1 MTSLST
7 SAPVAMNRPIYG
19 WTLHDG
25 LVVARRNLIQ
35 TMRVPELLFF
45 SLVQPVIF
53 VLLFAYV
60 FGGAIPI
67 PGDAGADAYRQYLM
81 PGIFG
86 QTVAFAAASST
97 VGLAEDMHKG
107 LIDRFRALPMSPP
120 AVLVGRT
127 FADAA
132 RQILVLVVLSITG
145 YLVGWRI
152 DNGLLNAIWAYA
164 LLLLFAYTVAWIGSW
179 IGLYMP
185 NPETANT
192 AGLVWLFPMTFLS
205 NAFVPI
211 NALPGWLQVVAAWNP
226 ISALVLSCRELFG
239 NPDRDPA
246 GLLAAAERRA
256 LHAAVVR
263 GADRRVRHARRAAVH
278 AHHQPLVRDGRQCC
292 GEPLRHLAGNR
303 RHGGTP
309 GQVDHGLRI
318 DHLDD
323 GAARAAAHDDVAR
336 QQESDGGLGLQRLM
350 GETGVAGAEDD
361 LRIDVDVDLGLQGGL
376 HVDLGD
382 DPESLVAERRL
393 HIRDGRVEVPV
404 DGGAESV
411 GGGHGFIVQTMPTG
425 AGSWPR

>member
-1 MTSLST
+1 MTTLST
-7 SAPVAMNRPIYG
+7 SAPVAMRRPIYG

-25 LVVARRNLIQ
+25 LVIGRRNLIQ
-35 TMRVPELLFF
+35 TLRVPELLFF

-120 AVLVGRT
+120 AVLIGRT
-127 FADAA
+127 FADAT

-239 NPDRDPA
+239 NPTGIQPDYWPLQNA
-246 GLLAAAERRA
+246 ELYTLLSCGVLIAVFATLAVRRYM
-256 LHAAVVR
+256 HTTSR
-263 GADRRVRHARRAAVH
+263 
-278 AHHQPLVRDGRQCC
+278 
-292 GEPLRHLAGNR
+292 
-303 RHGGTP
+303 
-309 GQVDHGLRI
+309 
-318 DHLDD
+318 
-323 GAARAAAHDDVAR
+323 
-336 QQESDGGLGLQRLM
+336 
-350 GETGVAGAEDD
+350 
-361 LRIDVDVDLGLQGGL
+361 
-376 HVDLGD
+376 
-382 DPESLVAERRL
+382 
-393 HIRDGRVEVPV
+393 
-404 DGGAESV
+404 
-411 GGGHGFIVQTMPTG
+411 
-425 AGSWPR
+425 

>member
-1 MTSLST
+1 MTTLSIST
-7 SAPVAMNRPIYG
+7 PVALRRPIYG

-25 LVVARRNLIQ
+25 LVITRRNLIQ
-35 TMRVPELLFF
+35 TVRVPELLFF

-67 PGDAGADAYRQYLM
+67 PGDTAADAYRQYLM

-120 AVLVGRT
+120 AVLIGRT

-132 RQILVLVVLSITG
+132 RQVLVLVVLSVTG

-205 NAFVPI
+205 NAFVPLDS
-211 NALPGWLQVVAAWNP
+211 LPGALQVVAAWNP

-239 NPDRDPA
+239 NPTGIQPDYWPLNNPQLYT
-246 GLLAAAERRA
+246 LLSCTVLIAIFSTLSVRRY
-256 LHAAVVR
+256 
-263 GADRRVRHARRAAVH
+263 RRTTSR
-278 AHHQPLVRDGRQCC
+278 
-292 GEPLRHLAGNR
+292 
-303 RHGGTP
+303 
-309 GQVDHGLRI
+309 
-318 DHLDD
+318 
-323 GAARAAAHDDVAR
+323 
-336 QQESDGGLGLQRLM
+336 
-350 GETGVAGAEDD
+350 
-361 LRIDVDVDLGLQGGL
+361 
-376 HVDLGD
+376 
-382 DPESLVAERRL
+382 
-393 HIRDGRVEVPV
+393 
-404 DGGAESV
+404 
-411 GGGHGFIVQTMPTG
+411 
-425 AGSWPR
+425 

>member
-1 MTSLST
+1 MTTLSIST
-7 SAPVAMNRPIYG
+7 PVALKRPIYG

-25 LVVARRNLIQ
+25 LVVTRRNLIQ

-67 PGDAGADAYRQYLM
+67 PGDTAADAYRQYLM

-120 AVLVGRT
+120 AVLIGRT

-132 RQILVLVVLSITG
+132 RQVLVLVVLSITG

-152 DNGLLNAIWAYA
+152 EDGLLNAILAYA
-164 LLLLFAYTVAWIGSW
+164 LLLLFAYTVAWIGAW

-211 NALPGWLQVVAAWNP
+211 NSLPGALQVVAAWNP

-239 NPDRDPA
+239 NPTGIQPDYWP
-246 GLLAAAERRA
+246 LQNPVLYTVLSCSVLIVVFSTLSVRRY
-256 LHAAVVR
+256 
-263 GADRRVRHARRAAVH
+263 RRTTSR
-278 AHHQPLVRDGRQCC
+278 
-292 GEPLRHLAGNR
+292 
-303 RHGGTP
+303 
-309 GQVDHGLRI
+309 
-318 DHLDD
+318 
-323 GAARAAAHDDVAR
+323 
-336 QQESDGGLGLQRLM
+336 
-350 GETGVAGAEDD
+350 
-361 LRIDVDVDLGLQGGL
+361 
-376 HVDLGD
+376 
-382 DPESLVAERRL
+382 
-393 HIRDGRVEVPV
+393 
-404 DGGAESV
+404 
-411 GGGHGFIVQTMPTG
+411 
-425 AGSWPR
+425 

>member
-1 MTSLST
+1 MTTLT
-7 SAPVAMNRPIYG
+7 TAAPVARRRPIYG

-25 LVVARRNLIQ
+25 MVVARRNLIQ
-35 TMRVPELLFF
+35 TIRVPELLFF

-67 PGDAGADAYRQYLM
+67 PGDTAENAYRQYLM

-107 LIDRFRALPMSPP
+107 LIDRFRALPMAPA
-120 AVLVGRT
+120 AVLLGRT

-132 RQILVLVVLSITG
+132 RQVLVLFVLSVTG

-152 DNGLLNAIWAYA
+152 EDGLLNAILAYA
-164 LLLLFAYTVAWIGSW
+164 LLLLFAYTVAWIGAW

-211 NALPGWLQVVAAWNP
+211 NSLPGALQAVAAWNP

-239 NPDRDPA
+239 NPTGIQPDYWPLQNPVLYT
-246 GLLAAAERRA
+246 LLSCTVLIIVFATLSVRRY
-256 LHAAVVR
+256 
-263 GADRRVRHARRAAVH
+263 RRTTSR
-278 AHHQPLVRDGRQCC
+278 
-292 GEPLRHLAGNR
+292 
-303 RHGGTP
+303 
-309 GQVDHGLRI
+309 
-318 DHLDD
+318 
-323 GAARAAAHDDVAR
+323 
-336 QQESDGGLGLQRLM
+336 
-350 GETGVAGAEDD
+350 
-361 LRIDVDVDLGLQGGL
+361 
-376 HVDLGD
+376 
-382 DPESLVAERRL
+382 
-393 HIRDGRVEVPV
+393 
-404 DGGAESV
+404 
-411 GGGHGFIVQTMPTG
+411 
-425 AGSWPR
+425 

>member
-1 MTSLST
+1 MK
-7 SAPVAMNRPIYG
+7 RPAFG
-19 WTLHDG
+19 WLFHDG
-25 LVVARRNLIQ
+25 FVVTRRNLIQ

-67 PGDAGADAYRQYLM
+67 PGDTASDAYRQYLM

-120 AVLVGRT
+120 AVLMGRT
-127 FADAA
+127 FADAV
-132 RQILVLVVLSITG
+132 RQILVLFVLSVTG

-192 AGLVWLFPMTFLS
+192 AGLVWLFPLTFLS

-211 NALPGWLQVVAAWNP
+211 NSLPGALQAVAAWNP
-226 ISALVLSCRELFG
+226 ISALVLACRELFG
-239 NPDRDPA
+239 NPTGIQPDYWPLQHPQLYTLISCTVLIA
-246 GLLAAAERRA
+246 VFATLSVRRY
-256 LHAAVVR
+256 
-263 GADRRVRHARRAAVH
+263 RRTTSR
-278 AHHQPLVRDGRQCC
+278 
-292 GEPLRHLAGNR
+292 
-303 RHGGTP
+303 
-309 GQVDHGLRI
+309 
-318 DHLDD
+318 
-323 GAARAAAHDDVAR
+323 
-336 QQESDGGLGLQRLM
+336 
-350 GETGVAGAEDD
+350 
-361 LRIDVDVDLGLQGGL
+361 
-376 HVDLGD
+376 
-382 DPESLVAERRL
+382 
-393 HIRDGRVEVPV
+393 
-404 DGGAESV
+404 
-411 GGGHGFIVQTMPTG
+411 
-425 AGSWPR
+425 